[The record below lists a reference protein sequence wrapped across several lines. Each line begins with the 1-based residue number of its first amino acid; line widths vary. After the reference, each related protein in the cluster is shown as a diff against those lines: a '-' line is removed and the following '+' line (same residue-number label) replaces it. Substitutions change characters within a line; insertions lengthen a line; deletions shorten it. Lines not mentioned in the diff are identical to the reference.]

1 MARAYLKRSCDVQHE
16 RSAAF
21 PVPGFRISE
30 LIDQFYAE
38 GVVPEF
44 LPADLGYDD
53 DNEVDADGWPAV
65 DPQGRIDVDRID
77 RLESQMTSGIPDDV
91 AEPSALAV
99 PVTPSSE

>member
-16 RSAAF
+16 RSAAS

-44 LPADLGYDD
+44 LPADLGYDGD
-53 DNEVDADGWPAV
+53 DEVDANGWPAV

-77 RLESQMTSGIPDDV
+77 RLESQMTSGIPEV
-91 AEPSALAV
+91 AAEPSAPVSPAV
-99 PVTPSSE
+99 PPSE